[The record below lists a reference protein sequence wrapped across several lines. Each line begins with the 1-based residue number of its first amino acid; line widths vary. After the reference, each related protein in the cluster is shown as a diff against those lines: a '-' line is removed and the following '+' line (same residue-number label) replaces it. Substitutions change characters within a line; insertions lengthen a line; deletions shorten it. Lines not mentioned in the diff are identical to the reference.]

1 MALPSR
7 ERNKIWYNQIHSKM
21 TSVNTKI
28 TWTHL
33 TSKVRQLVV
42 AVLSVTFGISMYI
55 FMNSFMNGVNGAQT
69 EITFT
74 SMAHIRVYNDLSGEP
89 SILVPQSNSSDTL
102 SMVSNAK
109 HINYTEGI
117 RNADEVKDVLQQNK
131 DIVAITEQVNQNVFF
146 RNGVTKVNA
155 TLSGIDVANE
165 IQMFNT
171 TQYMT
176 EGDLNELD
184 RRSDAVVLGNG
195 LADKLSAS
203 VGDNISLTTS
213 DGVNK
218 ILKVVG
224 LIQTGASSVDK
235 SRAIISINTAR
246 QLLSKNKSYATE
258 VLANIKD
265 YNKAKSV
272 AAALRP
278 DIKFKTEA
286 WQEGNEQ
293 LESANTL
300 RDIIAIAVSLTILI
314 VAGFGIYNIM
324 NMTVSE
330 KMREIAILKAMG
342 FDGRDIVQIFLLQSV
357 IIGLIGGF
365 VGLILGFIITSI
377 VDRIPFKIASFDTLP
392 VTYLTS
398 DYILAMV
405 FGMVITFIA
414 GYLPAKKAS
423 EVDPVNILRG

>member
-1 MALPSR
+1 MNVN
-7 ERNKIWYNQIHSKM
+7 NKIS
-21 TSVNTKI
+21 
-28 TWTHL
+28 WTHL
-33 TSKVRQLVV
+33 TSKVRQLIV

-74 SMAHIRVYNDLSGEP
+74 TMAHIRVYNDLAGEP
-89 SILVPQSNSSDTL
+89 TLLIPQSNNIDTL
-102 SMVSNAK
+102 NAVSNAK

-117 RNADEVKDVLQQNK
+117 RNAEEVKKVLQKNK

-146 RNGVTKVNA
+146 RNGVTKVNG

-171 TQYMT
+171 TQYIT
-176 EGDLNELD
+176 EGDLRDLD
-184 RRSDAVVLGNG
+184 KRSDAVVLGTG

-203 VGDNISLTTS
+203 MGDNISLTTS
-213 DGVNK
+213 DGVNR
-218 ILKVVG
+218 IFKVAG
-224 LIQTGASSVDK
+224 LIQTGTGSVDK
-235 SRAIISINTAR
+235 SRAIISINAAR
-246 QLLSKNKSYATE
+246 QLLSENKSYATE
-258 VLANIKD
+258 VMANIND
-265 YNKAKSV
+265 YNKARIV
-272 AAALRP
+272 ANAVRSE
-278 DIKFKTEA
+278 IRYKTEA
-286 WQEGNEQ
+286 WQEGNGQ

-324 NMTVSE
+324 NMTVNE

-342 FDGRDIVQIFLLQSV
+342 FDGKDIVHIFLVQSI

-365 VGLILGFIITSI
+365 AGLILGFIIASI
-377 VDRIPFKIASFDTLP
+377 VDNVPFKIASFDTLP
-392 VTYLTS
+392 ISYLPS
-398 DYILAMV
+398 DYILAMF
-405 FGMVITFIA
+405 FGLIITFIA

-423 EVDPVNILRG
+423 KVDPVEILRG

>member
-1 MALPSR
+1 MTNVN
-7 ERNKIWYNQIHSKM
+7 NKIS
-21 TSVNTKI
+21 
-28 TWTHL
+28 WTHL
-33 TSKVRQLVV
+33 TSKVRQLIV

-74 SMAHIRVYNDLSGEP
+74 TMAHIKVYNDLAGEP
-89 SILVPQSNSSDTL
+89 SLLIPQSNNTDTL
-102 SMVSNAK
+102 NVVSNAK

-117 RNADEVKDVLQQNK
+117 RNADEVKEVLQKNK

-146 RNGVTKVNA
+146 RNGVTKVSG

-171 TQYMT
+171 TQYIT

-184 RRSDAVVLGNG
+184 KRSDAVVLGTG

-203 VGDNISLTTS
+203 MGDNISLTTS

-218 ILKVVG
+218 IFKVAG
-224 LIQTGASSVDK
+224 LIQTGTGSVDK

-265 YNKAKSV
+265 YNKAKIV
-272 AAALRP
+272 ADAVRP
-278 DIKFKTEA
+278 EIRYKTEA
-286 WQEGNEQ
+286 WQEGNGQ

-324 NMTVSE
+324 NMTVNE

-342 FDGRDIVQIFLLQSV
+342 FDGKDIVHIFLVQSV

-365 VGLILGFIITSI
+365 VGLILGFIIASI

-392 VTYLTS
+392 ISYLPS

-405 FGMVITFIA
+405 FGLVITFIA

-423 EVDPVNILRG
+423 KVDPVEILRG

>member
-1 MALPSR
+1 MT
-7 ERNKIWYNQIHSKM
+7 NVNIKISWI
-21 TSVNTKI
+21 
-28 TWTHL
+28 HL
-33 TSKVRQLVV
+33 TSKIRQLIV

-69 EITFT
+69 DITFT
-74 SMAHIRVYNDLSGEP
+74 TMAHIRVYNEGGGDP
-89 SILVPQSNSSDTL
+89 TILVPLTGMGDTIR
-102 SMVSNAK
+102 SVSNAR

-117 RNADEVKDVLQQNK
+117 RNADQVRQVLQNNK
-131 DIVAITEQVNQNVFF
+131 EIIAITEQVNQNVFF

-165 IQMFNT
+165 VLMFNSL
-171 TQYMT
+171 QYIT
-176 EGDLNELD
+176 AGDLHELD
-184 RRSDAVVLGNG
+184 RRSDAVVLGTG

-203 VGDNISLTTS
+203 VGDNITLSTS

-218 ILKVVG
+218 ILKVTG
-224 LIQTGASSVDK
+224 LIQTGTGSVDK
-235 SRAIISINTAR
+235 SRAMISINTAR

-258 VLANIKD
+258 VLANIGD
-265 YNKAKSV
+265 YSRAKIV
-272 AAALRP
+272 AATIRP
-278 DIKFKTEA
+278 DISYKTEA
-286 WQEGNEQ
+286 WQEGNGQ

-300 RDIIAIAVSLTILI
+300 RDIIAVAVSLTILI

-342 FDGRDIVQIFLLQSV
+342 FDGKDIVQIFLVQSI

-365 VGLILGFIITSI
+365 IGLLLGFVIASI

-392 VTYLTS
+392 ISYLPA
-398 DYILAMV
+398 DYIMAMV
-405 FGMVITFIA
+405 FGLIITFAA
-414 GYLPAKKAS
+414 GYLPARKAS
-423 EVDPVNILRG
+423 KVDPVEILRG